1 MLGDGEL
8 PDPYK
13 RKTKLAFTTK
23 KMGAESSQN
32 VFMRGGS
39 SIGMAPS
46 MVKMNSV
53 GLGGGNGGKGLDIN
67 ALAGAL
73 Q

>member
-1 MLGDGEL
+1 MLEDGEL

-13 RKTKLAFTTK
+13 RKAKLAFTSK

-39 SIGMAPS
+39 SIAMGPTVA
-46 MVKMNSV
+46 KMN
-53 GLGGGNGGKGLDIN
+53 
-67 ALAGAL
+67 
-73 Q
+73 